1 MPFSL
6 LLFQCQARGV
16 RRFFVSMFHGRIKT
30 VVWGCGPFDFM
41 CFKVDLPDALFP
53 ADLSKDCALNDL
65 ALGHLLWLHFRFHGF
80 RRCLPIPQAYKFPCN
95 VIGVWMSRSLSAGP
109 KITHLFGLWLV
120 HMSILKVITMSSGQ
134 WWYMIRGGEE
144 NAEIVP
150 SPLLEAVDIIRPRQD
165 MHTTDFIQIFRTM
178 EQL

>member
-1 MPFSL
+1 
-6 LLFQCQARGV
+6 
-16 RRFFVSMFHGRIKT
+16 
-30 VVWGCGPFDFM
+30 
-41 CFKVDLPDALFP
+41 
-53 ADLSKDCALNDL
+53 
-65 ALGHLLWLHFRFHGF
+65 
-80 RRCLPIPQAYKFPCN
+80 
-95 VIGVWMSRSLSAGP
+95 
-109 KITHLFGLWLV
+109 
-120 HMSILKVITMSSGQ
+120 MSILKVITMSSGQ